1 MLDEAKV
8 KELAANVNE
17 LLVNVKQQQET
28 YRKILKLCLTHLEDR
43 RRLIPAGAWE
53 ERNQLITALKE
64 YLSEAEKL
72 RSPSEAVGSG

>member
-43 RRLIPAGAWE
+43 RRLIPDDTWA
-53 ERNQLITALKE
+53 ERQQLIAALKE
-64 YLSEAEKL
+64 VTNEQ
-72 RSPSEAVGSG
+72 